1 MDRKGLR
8 EAEIELQQLY
18 EKIRQKDGMMKNVVG
33 QQLQGKGLQ
42 RWPAA
47 EQVSSGPG
55 FGTDSASSR
64 SFTLASSES
73 GNEDTLP
80 SMKEIEASLPTVEQH
95 VSSMNMNARRE
106 DAQANMIQALPSMKS
121 LSLPSVV
128 VSSMIS

>member
-55 FGTDSASSR
+55 FGTGSASSR

-80 SMKEIEASLPTVEQH
+80 SMKEIEASLPTVEQD